1 LNNIWGSS
9 YKELVLKELRN
20 NCRRSDRD
28 ISKAIK
34 VHPSTVGRIRN
45 TLEEEGKIFGYT
57 VCRDYLKANY
67 NMMLICLKTSTVD
80 EAFYHKI
87 RDILEQSEPDIG
99 EREPDTTK
107 EIILIDFYECV
118 GKYDFML
125 TVASKEA
132 LSLKRFINEMKR
144 QLDGWLEADIELINI
159 ASIFKKNE
167 ILNPYKVSTR

>member
-1 LNNIWGSS
+1 M
-9 YKELVLKELRN
+9 KELRS

-80 EAFYHKI
+80 EKFYH
-87 RDILEQSEPDIG
+87 RVREILATSEPDTG
-99 EREPDTTK
+99 EPDTSK
-107 EIILIDFYECV
+107 ELILIDFYECV
-118 GKYDFML
+118 GKYDYML
-125 TVASKEA
+125 TVASKET
-132 LSLKRFINEMKR
+132 LSLKRFINDMKR
-144 QLDGWLEADIELINI
+144 QLDEWLEDDIELINI

-167 ILNPYKVSTR
+167 ILNPYKVTTR